1 MELLIAGMYLAGL
14 GVVIW
19 WMTRISRF
27 ADWAVDKLFPPKEE
41 ATRAHGGAARAARE
55 INHWNC
61 NTKKEERQDGK
72 AVRGRYQSRVIG

>member
-27 ADWAVDKLFPPKEE
+27 ADWAVDKLFPPKRT
-41 ATRAHGGAARAARE
+41 TRALGGAAQAAKE
-55 INHWNC
+55 VNHWDC

-72 AVRGRYQSRVIG
+72 AVRRRYQSRVIG